1 MGSPT
6 DIPFVPSWLYAL
18 RGLPHGLKGKRHLAR
33 WLMSRA
39 LPDSPARIQ
48 VDGLQFQVPS
58 TREPVAMHLIADGCY
73 ESTLCTALQSVL
85 RPGSVFLD
93 VGANVGVLSLL
104 AAHRWCPQGTVLG
117 FEASPQIFDHLAANA
132 QANSHRALDIIH
144 AAVTSH
150 SGDTLTF
157 YNAPEAKFGMG
168 SLANRFG
175 TEGIAVPTV
184 ALDDAVRAHGIDRV
198 RAIKVD
204 VQGFELGVFQGATR
218 LLTQPSAPVVF
229 FKFND
234 WAENRPEQ
242 GVRAGDAQRYLLN
255 LGYRLQRLN
264 DFVASQLPGTDL
276 IESGSADLVAI
287 RTSDHLA

>member
-6 DIPFVPSWLYAL
+6 NIPPVPSWLYSL
-18 RGLPHGLKGKRHLAR
+18 RWLPHGMKGKMRLAR
-33 WLMSRA
+33 ALMKRA
-39 LPDSPARIQ
+39 LPDRPARIR

-58 TREPVAMHLIADGCY
+58 TREPVAMHLIADGAY
-73 ESTLCTALQSVL
+73 ESTLCAALQSVL

-93 VGANVGVLSLL
+93 VGANVGVLSIF

-117 FEASPQIFDHLAANA
+117 FEASPQIFEHLAANV
-132 QANSHRALDIIH
+132 QVNSHRALDIVH

-157 YNAPEAKFGMG
+157 YNAPESKFGMG
-168 SLANRFG
+168 SLTNRFG

-204 VQGFELGVFQGATR
+204 VEGFELGVFQGATQI
-218 LLTQPSAPVVF
+218 LSQPSAPVVF
-229 FKFND
+229 FEFND
-234 WAENRPEQ
+234 WAENRPEH
-242 GVRAGDAQRYLLN
+242 GVRAGDAQRFLLG
-255 LGYRLQRLN
+255 LGYHLQRLE
-264 DFVASQLPGTDL
+264 DFIAGRLPGTDV
-276 IESGSADLVAI
+276 IETGSADLVAF
-287 RTSDHLA
+287 RPDR